1 MSTPII
7 VLAGQSNA
15 NRLEIQRSVA
25 TYASDNGAIFINYGV
40 GGTPLSASLDNGAGD
55 WSGSTAPGAGELR
68 MELEARIDAIMNPE
82 SEFYISDAYVAG
94 VVWVQG
100 EGDQKSIETAS
111 AYSDNLVE
119 LRDYFVNKYG
129 EHEWIVSALSSDA
142 LTYRNGSA
150 SSAEL
155 WMTVR
160 SGQLALASQDGFT
173 IIDPDAVAQAAGVSV
188 MDMFDD
194 DYVHYALGFQ
204 PVLANAL
211 VNSLDVVPGD
221 INLLVGTTD
230 QDRIY
235 VPGGMF
241 TQVYGAAGSDIAD
254 FSRLTHGINV
264 DASSGMFVDVSQRH
278 GDKAFSATLVE
289 VEQVQGT
296 DFRDYMVAGGS
307 TIRLLAEG
315 GDDVVI
321 GSEVRDV
328 IFLGDGNDRGFGNG
342 GSDFMKGGAGD
353 DLLKGGDGDDTLY
366 GEDGE
371 DNIQGGD
378 GDDFIFGGR
387 GDDRINPQDGADTII
402 FGRYDNGDDRIN
414 GFDQRTDV
422 LSFEGLGLDED
433 DFAFSVSGRDLHIS
447 VEGDRMEADI
457 VLINRANIN
466 PEVLDASVD
475 WILV

>member
-15 NRLEIQRSVA
+15 NRVEIQRSVA
-25 TYASDNGAIFINYGV
+25 TYASDNGAVFINYGV
-40 GGTPLSASLDNGAGD
+40 GGTPLSASLDSGAGD

-68 MELEARIDAIMNPE
+68 MELEARIDAIMDPE
-82 SEFYISDAYVAG
+82 SEFYIPDAYVAG
-94 VVWVQG
+94 VVWIQG
-100 EGDQKSIETAS
+100 EGDQNTRETGN

-142 LTYRNGSA
+142 LTYRDGPA
-150 SSAEL
+150 SRAES
-155 WMTVR
+155 WMAIR

-173 IIDPDAVAQAAGVSV
+173 VIDPDAIAQASGVSV
-188 MDMFDD
+188 IDMFDD

-204 PVLANAL
+204 PVLADAL
-211 VNSLDVVPGD
+211 VSSLNVVPGD
-221 INLLVGTTD
+221 INLLVGTIE

-241 TQVYGAAGSDIAD
+241 AQVYGAAGSDIAD

-278 GDKAFSATLVE
+278 GDRDFSATLVE

-296 DFRDYMVAGGS
+296 DFKDYMVAGGN
-307 TIRLLAEG
+307 TIRFLAG
-315 GDDVVI
+315 GGNDVVI
-321 GSEVRDV
+321 GSDVRDV

-342 GSDFMKGGAGD
+342 GSDFMKGGAGN
-353 DLLKGGDGDDTLY
+353 DLLKGGAGDDTLY
-366 GEDGE
+366 GEDGD

-387 GDDRINPQDGADTII
+387 GDDRINAHRGADTIV
-402 FGRYDNGDDRIN
+402 FDNYDNGDDRIN
-414 GFDQRTDV
+414 GFNHRQDV
-422 LSFEGLGLDED
+422 LSFEGLELDEN
-433 DFAFSVSGRDLHIS
+433 DFTFSVSGRDLHIS
-447 VEGDRMEADI
+447 VESDRMEADI